1 MAPLRG
7 WCRRG
12 LRLKDHAPHGH
23 WKTQTF
29 LAALR
34 HDQVTAPCLLDRP
47 VNAQSFLT
55 YVMQFLLATLKPGD
69 IVVTATNF
77 VRAGI
82 ISAATKAKA
91 CAPRLRG
98 QGQGQACFISRPAA
112 PTSTPSKTPSPSCGT
127 QPSRACG
134 PPSDASSTVHLFA
147 AAGYEPN

>member
-77 VRAGI
+77 VRAEI
-82 ISAATKAKA
+82 ILAPTKAKP
-91 CAPRLRG
+91 CAKPFDRSEHF
-98 QGQGQACFISRPAA
+98 ASFCP
-112 PTSTPSKTPSPSCGT
+112 PTL
-127 QPSRACG
+127 
-134 PPSDASSTVHLFA
+134 PPSSESFTRALIQALRTI
-147 AAGYEPN
+147 